1 MKLEVMKVMMETV
14 TTNNLELIISMEET
28 DSSGQQHP
36 AYVEEPLKPTSLLQF
51 TFLAYVMQLDSL
63 YIIQL
68 FVIMFRRGLSDAE
81 IADLINHSDTL
92 DNVESDS
99 DDSECNGVFEE
110 DEIDDSLSSDE
121 DENDVEGV
129 ASNPA
134 AVPYPK
140 DSEWTAVDTYRPL
153 PVNTTPRQI
162 LVDIDESSSVLD
174 CSKVFL
180 TDSDVNELKRQ
191 TNLYAS
197 QTIQK
202 KRRGNNLKPHSV
214 LSSWKPVTIS
224 EMRRFLGIIFH
235 MCVSKKP
242 KIADHWSTN
251 PVLSCNF
258 CPHVMSR
265 LRFTQ
270 ILSCL
275 HLVDNSNQKKPG
287 EDGFHPLY
295 KVLPYY
301 NNLKERCI
309 QAYRPSEKVT
319 IDEGICPFRG
329 RVSFRVYMQNKP
341 HKYGLKVYAVAE
353 ASSGYVVNFEVYAG
367 KHIVDNSSSAV
378 ILRLLSD
385 SSLLNKG
392 HTVYLDRFYSSPE
405 LFQQLAEKGTGAV
418 GTVNKSRKGLPKDL
432 VSATLKKGEMS
443 FRRKD
448 NVLAMKWKDKRDVY
462 TLSTRHQATF
472 GTHTKRNGSV
482 VLKPLQVLDYNLNK
496 IGVDIGDQ
504 RLQYNPFQHRTV
516 KWWRKLYFH
525 LLLMG
530 VSNAFWLYN
539 AVHRKKI
546 TITDFITVLAVQ
558 LVEDDTLE
566 FIPRNEGTVGR
577 LTKRHFLQHIPA
589 TTKKYAARVCH
600 VCSSRSKKQSG
611 KASRKETRYE
621 CNGCNDNWNKLRDA
635 YIQAKH
641 RRATKSGQA
650 AKSLSKWKF
659 EDEMAFMNPTLVTR
673 KTRANAEDSS
683 NNEDYDGTLEETG
696 LCPIDETGSQVASS
710 ESSQVQSTKKRSTKK
725 CSPYNGGGHRQ
736 SHC

>member
-1 MKLEVMKVMMETV
+1 MVLQAEIEAACLTLRESLHRNTNKETKAVQTYEQHKGDGPATHPSLEEKTE
-14 TTNNLELIISMEET
+14 
-28 DSSGQQHP
+28 Q
-36 AYVEEPLKPTSLLQF
+36 PTSEQSAPTAAAQAGRSTEDEEADPTTGRSHRRPPPILFKVAEDYKGFLQLVRQWTTADFTLRAATGNLVRLQVANTEDYIRVTSEASNQGLHWCTHAAVPERLLKIVFNTLSAKPVKF
-51 TFLAYVMQLDSL
+51 T
-63 YIIQL
+63 
-68 FVIMFRRGLSDAE
+68 GLGSRE
-81 IADLINHSDTL
+81 NHQAQ
-92 DNVESDS
+92 
-99 DDSECNGVFEE
+99 

-432 VSATLKKGEMS
+432 VSAKLKKGEMS

-621 CNGCNDNWNKLRDA
+621 CEQCGVALC
-635 YIQAKH
+635 
-641 RRATKSGQA
+641 
-650 AKSLSKWKF
+650 
-659 EDEMAFMNPTLVTR
+659 
-673 KTRANAEDSS
+673 
-683 NNEDYDGTLEETG
+683 LEP
-696 LCPIDETGSQVASS
+696 CFKIFH
-710 ESSQVQSTKKRSTKK
+710 TKKQYDSV
-725 CSPYNGGGHRQ
+725 
-736 SHC
+736 

>member
-1 MKLEVMKVMMETV
+1 
-14 TTNNLELIISMEET
+14 
-28 DSSGQQHP
+28 
-36 AYVEEPLKPTSLLQF
+36 
-51 TFLAYVMQLDSL
+51 
-63 YIIQL
+63 
-68 FVIMFRRGLSDAE
+68 MFRRGLSDAE

-301 NNLKERCI
+301 NNLKER
-309 QAYRPSEKVT
+309 
-319 IDEGICPFRG
+319 
-329 RVSFRVYMQNKP
+329 
-341 HKYGLKVYAVAE
+341 LYAVAE

-432 VSATLKKGEMS
+432 VSAKLKKGEMS

-539 AVHRKKI
+539 AVHRKNI

-589 TTKKYAARVCH
+589 TTKKYAAR
-600 VCSSRSKKQSG
+600 
-611 KASRKETRYE
+611 
-621 CNGCNDNWNKLRDA
+621 
-635 YIQAKH
+635 
-641 RRATKSGQA
+641 
-650 AKSLSKWKF
+650 
-659 EDEMAFMNPTLVTR
+659 
-673 KTRANAEDSS
+673 
-683 NNEDYDGTLEETG
+683 TG
-696 LCPIDETGSQVASS
+696 A
-710 ESSQVQSTKKRSTKK
+710 
-725 CSPYNGGGHRQ
+725 
-736 SHC
+736 

>member
-1 MKLEVMKVMMETV
+1 
-14 TTNNLELIISMEET
+14 
-28 DSSGQQHP
+28 
-36 AYVEEPLKPTSLLQF
+36 
-51 TFLAYVMQLDSL
+51 
-63 YIIQL
+63 
-68 FVIMFRRGLSDAE
+68 MFRRGLSDAE

-309 QAYRPSEKVT
+309 QAYRPSEKT
-319 IDEGICPFRG
+319 CKKTAFGGKDQP
-329 RVSFRVYMQNKP
+329 
-341 HKYGLKVYAVAE
+341 GLKK
-353 ASSGYVVNFEVYAG
+353 ASLHSLYYMPPTVMHLRRCQKKGLKSSVTSSAG
-367 KHIVDNSSSAV
+367 KEFDTTKYSQID
-378 ILRLLSD
+378 ITYQSD
-385 SSLLNKG
+385 EDDETNVG
-392 HTVYLDRFYSSPE
+392 H
-405 LFQQLAEKGTGAV
+405 
-418 GTVNKSRKGLPKDL
+418 
-432 VSATLKKGEMS
+432 
-443 FRRKD
+443 
-448 NVLAMKWKDKRDVY
+448 
-462 TLSTRHQATF
+462 
-472 GTHTKRNGSV
+472 
-482 VLKPLQVLDYNLNK
+482 NLNTSLTSVGISPLKFQRIGARDTKGYATCK
-496 IGVDIGDQ
+496 IHQVEGAII
-504 RLQYNPFQHRTV
+504 
-516 KWWRKLYFH
+516 
-525 LLLMG
+525 
-530 VSNAFWLYN
+530 
-539 AVHRKKI
+539 KKI
-546 TITDFITVLAVQ
+546 AEVGGLDPS
-558 LVEDDTLE
+558 ELE
-566 FIPRNEGTVGR
+566 QP
-577 LTKRHFLQHIPA
+577 
-589 TTKKYAARVCH
+589 
-600 VCSSRSKKQSG
+600 
-611 KASRKETRYE
+611 
-621 CNGCNDNWNKLRDA
+621 
-635 YIQAKH
+635 
-641 RRATKSGQA
+641 
-650 AKSLSKWKF
+650 
-659 EDEMAFMNPTLVTR
+659 
-673 KTRANAEDSS
+673 
-683 NNEDYDGTLEETG
+683 
-696 LCPIDETGSQVASS
+696 
-710 ESSQVQSTKKRSTKK
+710 STKKRFEDGCTVSGTRDHHHFVPIDEKQLK
-725 CSPYNGGGHRQ
+725 IHRVSSDTSSFKANVNQ
-736 SHC
+736 HAKVDTEHVAINELQPGQYVACVYDGKW

>member
-1 MKLEVMKVMMETV
+1 MTSIVHTGGKTFVHLCDYIFICKLSDF
-14 TTNNLELIISMEET
+14 LELKCHGSAVIHVKT
-28 DSSGQQHP
+28 
-36 AYVEEPLKPTSLLQF
+36 YLCVL
-51 TFLAYVMQLDSL
+51 SL

-432 VSATLKKGEMS
+432 VSAKLKKGEMS

-621 CNGCNDNWNKLRDA
+621 CEQCGVALC
-635 YIQAKH
+635 
-641 RRATKSGQA
+641 
-650 AKSLSKWKF
+650 
-659 EDEMAFMNPTLVTR
+659 
-673 KTRANAEDSS
+673 
-683 NNEDYDGTLEETG
+683 LEP
-696 LCPIDETGSQVASS
+696 CFKIFH
-710 ESSQVQSTKKRSTKK
+710 TKKQYDSV
-725 CSPYNGGGHRQ
+725 
-736 SHC
+736 

>member
-1 MKLEVMKVMMETV
+1 MYVV
-14 TTNNLELIISMEET
+14 THNVI
-28 DSSGQQHP
+28 
-36 AYVEEPLKPTSLLQF
+36 F
-51 TFLAYVMQLDSL
+51 FL
-63 YIIQL
+63 
-68 FVIMFRRGLSDAE
+68 
-81 IADLINHSDTL
+81 
-92 DNVESDS
+92 
-99 DDSECNGVFEE
+99 E

-162 LVDIDESSSVLD
+162 LVDI
-174 CSKVFL
+174 
-180 TDSDVNELKRQ
+180 
-191 TNLYAS
+191 
-197 QTIQK
+197 
-202 KRRGNNLKPHSV
+202 
-214 LSSWKPVTIS
+214 
-224 EMRRFLGIIFH
+224 
-235 MCVSKKP
+235 
-242 KIADHWSTN
+242 
-251 PVLSCNF
+251 
-258 CPHVMSR
+258 
-265 LRFTQ
+265 
-270 ILSCL
+270 
-275 HLVDNSNQKKPG
+275 
-287 EDGFHPLY
+287 
-295 KVLPYY
+295 
-301 NNLKERCI
+301 
-309 QAYRPSEKVT
+309 
-319 IDEGICPFRG
+319 
-329 RVSFRVYMQNKP
+329 
-341 HKYGLKVYAVAE
+341 
-353 ASSGYVVNFEVYAG
+353 
-367 KHIVDNSSSAV
+367 
-378 ILRLLSD
+378 LRLLSD

-432 VSATLKKGEMS
+432 VSAKLKKGEMS

-621 CNGCNDNWNKLRDA
+621 CEQCGVALC
-635 YIQAKH
+635 
-641 RRATKSGQA
+641 
-650 AKSLSKWKF
+650 
-659 EDEMAFMNPTLVTR
+659 
-673 KTRANAEDSS
+673 
-683 NNEDYDGTLEETG
+683 LEP
-696 LCPIDETGSQVASS
+696 CFKIFH
-710 ESSQVQSTKKRSTKK
+710 TKKQYDSV
-725 CSPYNGGGHRQ
+725 
-736 SHC
+736 

>member
-1 MKLEVMKVMMETV
+1 
-14 TTNNLELIISMEET
+14 
-28 DSSGQQHP
+28 
-36 AYVEEPLKPTSLLQF
+36 
-51 TFLAYVMQLDSL
+51 
-63 YIIQL
+63 
-68 FVIMFRRGLSDAE
+68 MFRRGLSDAE

-214 LSSWKPVTIS
+214 LSSWKPVAIS

-443 FRRKD
+443 FG
-448 NVLAMKWKDKRDVY
+448 V
-462 TLSTRHQATF
+462 
-472 GTHTKRNGSV
+472 
-482 VLKPLQVLDYNLNK
+482 K
-496 IGVDIGDQ
+496 IMYWQ
-504 RLQYNPFQHRTV
+504 
-516 KWWRKLYFH
+516 
-525 LLLMG
+525 
-530 VSNAFWLYN
+530 
-539 AVHRKKI
+539 
-546 TITDFITVLAVQ
+546 
-558 LVEDDTLE
+558 
-566 FIPRNEGTVGR
+566 
-577 LTKRHFLQHIPA
+577 
-589 TTKKYAARVCH
+589 
-600 VCSSRSKKQSG
+600 
-611 KASRKETRYE
+611 
-621 CNGCNDNWNKLRDA
+621 
-635 YIQAKH
+635 
-641 RRATKSGQA
+641 
-650 AKSLSKWKF
+650 
-659 EDEMAFMNPTLVTR
+659 
-673 KTRANAEDSS
+673 
-683 NNEDYDGTLEETG
+683 
-696 LCPIDETGSQVASS
+696 
-710 ESSQVQSTKKRSTKK
+710 
-725 CSPYNGGGHRQ
+725 
-736 SHC
+736 

>member
-1 MKLEVMKVMMETV
+1 
-14 TTNNLELIISMEET
+14 
-28 DSSGQQHP
+28 
-36 AYVEEPLKPTSLLQF
+36 
-51 TFLAYVMQLDSL
+51 
-63 YIIQL
+63 
-68 FVIMFRRGLSDAE
+68 MFRRGLSDAE

-301 NNLKERCI
+301 NNLKER
-309 QAYRPSEKVT
+309 
-319 IDEGICPFRG
+319 
-329 RVSFRVYMQNKP
+329 
-341 HKYGLKVYAVAE
+341 LYAVAE

-367 KHIVDNSSSAV
+367 KRIVDNSSSAV

-432 VSATLKKGEMS
+432 VSAKLKKGEMS

-589 TTKKYAARVCH
+589 TTKKYAAQLQKQVSFSQLAQTIAILQESPIEFVMFISKEPPQRLQHKHFFINSVKTGKSTKTY
-600 VCSSRSKKQSG
+600 CSLE
-611 KASRKETRYE
+611 ASSVISLAQFDNFFFDALVGVSPSHISAVQTSELSPASTGAEAESLEQTLFVNLLPRNFRFLNNDALLGIVETTHSPL
-621 CNGCNDNWNKLRDA
+621 K
-635 YIQAKH
+635 
-641 RRATKSGQA
+641 
-650 AKSLSKWKF
+650 
-659 EDEMAFMNPTLVTR
+659 V
-673 KTRANAEDSS
+673 KTRQITNS
-683 NNEDYDGTLEETG
+683 
-696 LCPIDETGSQVASS
+696 
-710 ESSQVQSTKKRSTKK
+710 K
-725 CSPYNGGGHRQ
+725 
-736 SHC
+736 